1 MTATV
6 IDLATRRPV
15 DHVVAPTPRGPRRV
29 RKLTPAAVAR
39 ERRLAERALVLQEA
53 CRRLFVAC
61 HQDDYRKLPPEQQAI
76 RTAAMDVPGRVNDL
90 IRYGLYRHLAL
101 EIDRGA

>member
-1 MTATV
+1 MTAAI
-6 IDLATRRPV
+6 IDFATRRPV
-15 DHVVAPTPRGPRRV
+15 DHVVDPTPRGPKRP
-29 RKLTPAAVAR
+29 KLTPAAVAR

-61 HQDDYRKLPPEQQAI
+61 HQDDYKKLPSEQQAI
-76 RTAAMDVPGRVNDL
+76 CAAAMDVSGKVNDL
-90 IRYGLYRHLAL
+90 IRYGLYRHLVL

>member
-6 IDLATRRPV
+6 IAFATRRPV
-15 DHVVAPTPRGPRRV
+15 DHVVDPTPRGPRRV

-39 ERRLAERALVLQEA
+39 ERRLAERALVLREA

-61 HQDDYRKLPPEQQAI
+61 HQDDYKKLPSEQQDICA
-76 RTAAMDVPGRVNDL
+76 TAMDVSEKVTDL
-90 IRYGLYRHLAL
+90 IRYGLYRHLVL

>member
-6 IDLATRRPV
+6 IDFATRRPV
-15 DHVVAPTPRGPRRV
+15 EHVVDPTPRGPKRP
-29 RKLTPAAVAR
+29 KLTPAAVAR

-61 HQDDYRKLPPEQQAI
+61 HQDDYKKLPSEQQDICA
-76 RTAAMDVPGRVNDL
+76 TAMDVSEKVTDL
-90 IRYGLYRHLAL
+90 IRYGLYRHLVL

>member
-6 IDLATRRPV
+6 IDFTTRRTV
-15 DHVVAPTPRGPRRV
+15 EHVVDPTPRGPKRP
-29 RKLTPAAVAR
+29 KLTPAAVAR
-39 ERRLAERALVLQEA
+39 ERRLAERALVLQDA

-61 HQDDYRKLPPEQQAI
+61 HQDDYKKLPPEQQAI
-76 RTAAMDVPGRVNDL
+76 RTAAMDVSEKVTDL
-90 IRYGLYRHLAL
+90 IRYGLYRHLVL

>member
-6 IDLATRRPV
+6 IDFATRRPV
-15 DHVVAPTPRGPRRV
+15 EHVVDPTPRGPKRP
-29 RKLTPAAVAR
+29 KLTPAAVAR

-61 HQDDYRKLPPEQQAI
+61 HQDDYKKLPSEQQAI
-76 RTAAMDVPGRVNDL
+76 RTAAMDVSEKVTDL
-90 IRYGLYRHLAL
+90 IRYGLYRHLVL

>member
-6 IDLATRRPV
+6 IAFATRRPV
-15 DHVVAPTPRGPRRV
+15 DHVVDPTPRGPKRP
-29 RKLTPAAVAR
+29 KLTPAAVAR
-39 ERRLAERALVLQEA
+39 ERRLAERALVLQDA

-61 HQDDYRKLPPEQQAI
+61 HQDDYKKLPSEQQAI
-76 RTAAMDVPGRVNDL
+76 CATAMDVSEKVTDL
-90 IRYGLYRHLAL
+90 IRYGLYRHLVL

>member
-6 IDLATRRPV
+6 IEFATRRPV
-15 DHVVAPTPRGPRRV
+15 EHVVDPTPRGPKRP
-29 RKLTPAAVAR
+29 KLTPAAVAR

-61 HQDDYRKLPPEQQAI
+61 HQDDYRKLPSEQQAI
-76 RTAAMDVPGRVNDL
+76 RTAAMDVSEKVTDL
-90 IRYGLYRHLAL
+90 IHYGLYRHLAL